1 MLESLLR
8 HRARISDSVAIKVGD
23 SSYTYSQLEIL
34 SNKMAYAL
42 SRLSIKANDRVITL
56 VKSPLYHV
64 ALFFALRKIGA
75 VLVPVNPRLGNDF
88 LRFVIND
95 INPSL
100 IIDEYFNEG
109 INIDKILEMAV
120 DEYRYEY
127 RMNLDEIAMILYT
140 GGTTGPPKGAMIHE
154 GSILWNAII
163 TVLSWGLTRNDC
175 TLVSLPLYHT
185 GGWNVL
191 LIPLL
196 LVGGRTIL
204 PETDKF
210 DPDWTIQILAREKC
224 TIYMGV
230 PTMLDAISKSPLFDK
245 IDLSHVLFIN
255 GGGPLLPSVAKRF
268 IDKNYRIFQGYG
280 LTEAGPN
287 NFYIS
292 PERYRDKPTSVG
304 KPLLFIEM
312 KLSGDGELL
321 IRGPHVFKGYWN
333 RPDENPFT
341 SDNYLMTGDLFAVDD
356 EGDFSFLDRKKDMI
370 KTGGE
375 NVYSTEVE
383 VALKQLPYIDDAAV
397 FGVPD
402 EHWGEAVVAV
412 VVKKPG
418 FKVTED
424 DVKRDLRK
432 VLASYKVPKRI
443 IFVKE
448 IPKTQIGKIS
458 KRELREK
465 YLKDGFKDIIDI
477 S

>member
-8 HRARISDSVAIKVGD
+8 HRARIEDSIAIKVGENA
-23 SSYTYSQLEIL
+23 YTYSQLETL
-34 SNKMAYAL
+34 SNKIAYAL
-42 SRLSIKANDRVITL
+42 DKLGVRSGDRVVTL
-56 VKSPLYHV
+56 VKSPLHHV

-75 VLVPVNPRLGNDF
+75 VLVPVNPRLGKEFLKFVTND
-88 LRFVIND
+88 V
-95 INPSL
+95 NPVL
-100 IIDEYFNEG
+100 IIDDYFGEG
-109 INIDKILEMAV
+109 ISTDKVLETAIN
-120 DEYRYEY
+120 EYRYEY

-163 TVLSWGLTRNDC
+163 TVLSWGLTKNDC

-191 LIPLL
+191 LMPLL
-196 LVGGRTIL
+196 LVGGRVIL

-210 DPDWTIQILAREKC
+210 DPDWTIQTLAREKC

-245 IDLSHVLFIN
+245 VDLSHVLFID

-292 PERYRDKPTSVG
+292 PERYRNKIMSVG
-304 KPLLFIEM
+304 KPLLFVEM
-312 KLSGDGELL
+312 KLSDDSELL
-321 IRGPHVFKGYWN
+321 IKGPHVFKGYWN
-333 RPDENPFT
+333 RPSENPFT
-341 SDNYLMTGDLFAVDD
+341 SDGYLKTGDLFAIDD

-383 VALKQLPYIDDAAV
+383 AALKELPYIDDAAV

-412 VVKKPG
+412 VVRKPG

-424 DVKRDLRK
+424 DVKRDLK
-432 VLASYKVPKRI
+432 KILASYKVPKRI
-443 IFVKE
+443 IFVRE

-458 KRELREK
+458 KRELRER
-465 YLKDGFKDIIDI
+465 YLRDGFRDVLDT